1 LSPDVTR
8 PTEAPG
14 RGRGNISRWSIEH
27 PYIVIAFYL
36 GVALLSVLVIFFQ
49 MPRRMMPYVESPI
62 VGVVS
67 MMPGLSAEE
76 MEIYFSKPIEERM
89 VDLKN
94 VHFVRSTSQEGFSIV
109 SIEFWYGTD
118 MKKALFDVQSLMN
131 VIQADLPVTGSNLK
145 PSWVLAID
153 PLNIPVLT
161 LAVTGDGYDRVSL
174 RTLVENEVVNRLKT
188 VKDVY
193 SVVPFGGQ
201 KLQMQVVVDRDRL
214 AAYKMSLLDLKGA
227 LDMQNLSRPAGTLTY
242 QEREVL
248 VRSDFRAGGPAEV
261 AGYPIAS
268 MEGRTVYLRDVAE
281 VINTPRE
288 QRSLYRL
295 NGTEAVELSIVQQPD
310 ASSVRV
316 IEAVKAKLAEIR
328 QDFPDLKFDVA
339 YDNST
344 FVGFLMENMLEE
356 LVVAVLLTGIVV
368 LFFLGNIRGTLISV
382 ITIPVSLGMA
392 LLAMVPLGMTLNSST
407 LIGLLLSIGRLV
419 DDSIIDIHSI
429 ERHLRMGKSPK
440 EAAIDGISEVRLA
453 VLAITFMLCVA
464 LLPLAFS
471 GGIVQF
477 MFEGIVWAII
487 LALLA
492 SALVSFTLTALL
504 AAHLFAPH
512 SAEAERRRS
521 WFERALIDP
530 FQRFLERM
538 EARYRG
544 GLGWA
549 IRNRFVVFTGAAALI
564 LVGVALYPRIGS
576 EMMPLA
582 DVSQA
587 FVQLEAA
594 PGTSFARTS
603 EIAARIERL
612 LLAQPEIV
620 KVSSEVGFEPG
631 GTYFTG
637 YSMGSVNSAFMM
649 VTLVDSSKR
658 KRDIWRVVDEVR
670 DEAMRTIPGIRRLA
684 IKEMGA
690 DVMASSAA
698 PIQVIFFGPDLEK
711 LSEMGEQARRL
722 AEEIPGF
729 YQVTTSWAQSL
740 PQLQVEVDRARAQEI
755 GLTVADVADQ
765 AYYALKGGLTNE
777 FYRLA
782 NKRQFTILVRYRGDQ
797 RRDRADLEQVKIVGK
812 KGEVVPLSS
821 VARVEERRGPTLIE
835 HDNFRRVI
843 SVLAFYRKGGP
854 PSMELSMGLLMA
866 AHEKIDFPPG
876 YGVELRGDMTQME
889 ESFGRLLRGLYLAVI
904 FMFLLLVAQFRS
916 LIEPFNMIFSLSLML
931 TGILGGLLLARQTF
945 SAVSILAVVIL
956 TGMMMTV
963 AVLMID
969 LVLRLRAEGMAR
981 DEAILT
987 AGPIRLRPIVMTSLI
1002 SIVVLIPVAFFPRT
1016 GIDAY
1021 APLATVVIGGLTM
1034 GTMLAL
1040 FVVPVLHTYTD
1051 DLARLVKA
1059 GVGRL
1064 ARRRAD
1070 RTT

>member
-1 LSPDVTR
+1 MSDDVLDTTR
-8 PTEAPG
+8 GTRNGA
-14 RGRGNISRWSIEH
+14 NVSRWAIEH

-36 GVALLSVLVIFFQ
+36 GVALLSVLVVVFQ

-62 VGVVS
+62 VAVVS
-67 MMPGLSAEE
+67 MKPGLSAEE

-109 SIEFWYGTD
+109 TVEFWYGTD
-118 MKKALFDVQSLMN
+118 MKKAVFDVQSLMN
-131 VIQADLPVTGSNLK
+131 VVQADLPMTGANLK

-153 PLNIPVLT
+153 PLNLPVLS
-161 LAVTGDGYDRVSL
+161 LSVTGEGYDPVQL
-174 RTLVENEVVNRLKT
+174 RTLVENEVVNRLKV
-188 VKDVY
+188 VKDVH
-193 SVVPFGGQ
+193 SVVPFGGE
-201 KLQMQVVVDRDRL
+201 KLQMQVTVDRERL
-214 AAYKMSLLDLKGA
+214 AAYRMSLLDVRNA
-227 LDMQNLSRPAGTLTY
+227 LDMQNVSRPAGTLTF

-248 VRSDFRAGGPAEV
+248 VRTDTRARTPEEV
-261 AGYPIAS
+261 AGYPITS
-268 MEGRTVYLRDVAE
+268 MDGRVVYLRDVAE
-281 VINTPRE
+281 VTNAPRE
-288 QRSLYRL
+288 QRSLYRF
-295 NGTEAVELSIVQQPD
+295 NGKEAVEISIVQQAE

-316 IEAVKAKLAEIR
+316 IEGVNAKLAEIQ
-328 QDFPDLKFDVA
+328 QDFPRLRFEVG
-339 YDNST
+339 YDRAT
-344 FVGFLMENMLEE
+344 FVGFLMENMVME
-356 LVVAVLLTGIVV
+356 LVMAVLLTGLVV
-368 LFFLGNIRGTLISV
+368 LLFLGNLRGTLISV

-407 LIGLLLSIGRLV
+407 LIGLLISIGRLV

-440 EAAIDGISEVRLA
+440 DAAVDGITEVRLA

-471 GGIVQF
+471 GGIVQY

-487 LALLA
+487 LGLLA

-504 AAHLFAPH
+504 AAHLFTPH
-512 SAEAERRRS
+512 ARETARRRA
-521 WFERALIDP
+521 WFWRWLLDPCQRALE
-530 FQRFLERM
+530 RLE
-538 EARYRG
+538 G
-544 GLGWA
+544 GYGRSLGWA
-549 IRNRFVVFTGAAALI
+549 LRHRFTVLCVALATV

-587 FVQLEAA
+587 FVQLEAT

-603 EIAARIERL
+603 EIAAEIERL
-612 LLAQPEIV
+612 LLKQPEIV

-658 KRDIWRVVDEVR
+658 RRDIWQVIDGVQA
-670 DEAMRTIPGIRRLA
+670 EAVRTIPGIRRVV

-698 PIQVIFFGPDLEK
+698 PIQVIFFGSDLER
-711 LSEMGEQARRL
+711 LSAIGEQARRL

-729 YQVTTSWAQSL
+729 HQVTTSWAQTL
-740 PQLQVEVDRARAQEI
+740 PQLHVEVDRVRAQEI
-755 GLTVADVADQ
+755 GLTVAEVADQ

-777 FYRLA
+777 FYRLD
-782 NKRQFTILVRYRGDQ
+782 NKRQFGILLRYRGEQ
-797 RRDRADLEQVKIVGK
+797 RRDRTDLEQVKIVGR
-812 KGEVVPLSS
+812 KGEVVPLLS

-835 HDNFRRVI
+835 RDNFRRVV
-843 SVLAFYRKGGP
+843 SVLGYYRKGGP
-854 PSMELSMGLLMA
+854 PSMDLSMDLLMA
-866 AHEKIDFPPG
+866 AHEKIEFPPG

-889 ESFGRLLRGLYLAVI
+889 ESFQRLLRGLLLAVI

-931 TGILGGLLLARQTF
+931 TGIVGGLLLARQTF
-945 SAVSILAVVIL
+945 STVSILAVVIL
-956 TGMMMTV
+956 AGMMMTV

-969 LVLRLRAEGMAR
+969 LVLRLREQGVSR
-981 DEAILT
+981 QEAILA
-987 AGPIRLRPIVMTSLI
+987 AGPVRLRPILMTSLI
-1002 SIVVLIPVAFFPRT
+1002 TIVVLIPVAFFPST
-1016 GIDAY
+1016 GVDAY
-1021 APLATVVIGGLTM
+1021 APLATVVIGGLSI
-1034 GTMLAL
+1034 GTVLAL
-1040 FVVPVLHTYTD
+1040 FLVPVLHTYTD
-1051 DLARLVKA
+1051 DLAILVRSA
-1059 GVGRL
+1059 AGRL
-1064 ARRRAD
+1064 FRRRRETLA
-1070 RTT
+1070 